1 MKTFKNWLHDKK
13 FTYVDAINMAD
24 VLGIDIKKYDPQE
37 VVAGIN
43 VEREHGAQK
52 KLNVISKKSDFLKI
66 ALAHLDE
73 DPKYYKKLAKME
85 KNGKK

>member
-1 MKTFKNWLHDKK
+1 METFKNWLNHRK
-13 FTYVDAINMAD
+13 FTYIDAVNMAD
-24 VLGIDIKKYDPQE
+24 VLGMDIKKYDPDQI
-37 VVAGIN
+37 VTGIN
-43 VEREHGAQK
+43 VEREHGANK
-52 KLNVISKKSDFLKI
+52 KLNVIKKKSDFLKI